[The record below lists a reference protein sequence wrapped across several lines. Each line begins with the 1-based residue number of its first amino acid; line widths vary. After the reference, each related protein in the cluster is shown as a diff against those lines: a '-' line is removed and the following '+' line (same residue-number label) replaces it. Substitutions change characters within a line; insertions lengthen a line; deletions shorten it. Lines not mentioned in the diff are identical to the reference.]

1 MALDKG
7 YYKAEGLDVTMD
19 PGQGSAGA
27 VQRVATGAYQIGFAD
42 VNSTIEYNAKNPGK
56 EVLCVFMAYD
66 FAPFGVYALKKS
78 GIKVPKDLEGKKLG
92 APVFDASF
100 RLFPAFAKMNG
111 ITKWEHVNL
120 TPQLRE
126 QSLVQGTVDFI
137 SGHYFSSMLDLKAR
151 GVKFDDIVAMRY
163 VDFGI
168 DVYGNGIVVS
178 PEMAK
183 NEKAV
188 KGFIAATL
196 KGWKDVIADN
206 KLGIAAA
213 KKKDPL
219 IDEALETERLQ
230 ISLQTNILT
239 PYVKANGMGDVD
251 PARFARSVKL
261 VSEAFGLPPRRR
273 RTRSSP
279 TSSCRPRPTGWSRSE
294 SVRRLRASARRS
306 VDQPHLPARQGN
318 DARPGRCH
326 HRHRQGRVRRRGRP
340 VGLRQVDDHEAGHRA
355 AAGDTGEVHGRG
367 REGDAADQGR
377 RHGVPEPDP
386 DAVAHARSTTCC
398 CRWRSS
404 SRTSAASAAIAPSTS
419 RRRWRCWRPSASPT
433 SPTSFPGSS
442 RAACSSAPTSAAR

>member
-1 MALDKG
+1 MSKFAKWLGGATVVALALGSLPAQAQTPIKFTLDWVFQGPTAPFLVALEKG

-27 VQRVATGAYQIGFAD
+27 VQR
-42 VNSTIEYNAKNPGK
+42 

-78 GIKVPKDLEGKKLG
+78 GIKGPKDLEGKKLG

-151 GVKFDDIVAMRY
+151 GIKFDDIVAMRY
-163 VDFGI
+163 VDFGM
-168 DVYGNGIVVS
+168 DVYGNGIVIS

-183 NEKAV
+183 DEKAV
-188 KGFIAATL
+188 KGFIAATI
-196 KGWKDVIADN
+196 KGWKDVVADN
-206 KLGIAAA
+206 KLGITAA
-213 KKKDPL
+213 KKRDPL

-251 PARFARSVKL
+251 PERFARSVKL
-261 VSEAFGLPPRRR
+261 VADAFGLPAAPAPDKVF
-273 RTRSSP
+273 TNKY
-279 TSSCRPRPTGWSRSE
+279 
-294 SVRRLRASARRS
+294 
-306 VDQPHLPARQGN
+306 LP
-318 DARPGRCH
+318 PK
-326 HRHRQGRVRRRGRP
+326 
-340 VGLRQVDDHEAGHRA
+340 
-355 AAGDTGEVHGRG
+355 
-367 REGDAADQGR
+367 ADR
-377 RHGVPEPDP
+377 M
-386 DAVAHARSTTCC
+386 
-398 CRWRSS
+398 
-404 SRTSAASAAIAPSTS
+404 IAK
-419 RRRWRCWRPSASPT
+419 
-433 SPTSFPGSS
+433 
-442 RAACSSAPTSAAR
+442 

>member
-1 MALDKG
+1 MSKFAKWLGGAAAVALALGSLPANAQTPIKFTLDWVFQGPTSPFLVALEKG

-42 VNSTIEYNAKNPGK
+42 VNATIEYNAKNPGK

-111 ITKWEHVNL
+111 ISKWEHVNL

-163 VDFGI
+163 VDFGM
-168 DVYGNGIVVS
+168 DVYGNGIVIS

-188 KGFIAATL
+188 KGFIAATI

-213 KKKDPL
+213 KKRDPL
-219 IDEALETERLQ
+219 DRRGARDRAPADLAADQHPDALREGQRH
-230 ISLQTNILT
+230 
-239 PYVKANGMGDVD
+239 G
-251 PARFARSVKL
+251 
-261 VSEAFGLPPRRR
+261 RRR
-273 RTRSSP
+273 SGALCQLGQAGVRGL
-279 TSSCRPRPTGWSRSE
+279 RPAGG
-294 SVRRLRASARRS
+294 AG
-306 VDQPHLPARQGN
+306 ARQGVHQQVP
-318 DARPGRCH
+318 AA
-326 HRHRQGRVRRRGRP
+326 QGGS
-340 VGLRQVDDHEAGHRA
+340 D
-355 AAGDTGEVHGRG
+355 G
-367 REGDAADQGR
+367 RE
-377 RHGVPEPDP
+377 V
-386 DAVAHARSTTCC
+386 SF
-398 CRWRSS
+398 S
-404 SRTSAASAAIAPSTS
+404 PSYG
-419 RRRWRCWRPSASPT
+419 P
-433 SPTSFPGSS
+433 PGGG
-442 RAACSSAPTSAAR
+442 

>member
-1 MALDKG
+1 MNRKINWLGGIAAAVLALASLPASAQTPIKFTLDWVFQGPTSPFLVALDKG

-27 VQRVATGAYQIGFAD
+27 VQRIATGAYQIGFAD
-42 VNSTIEYNAKNPGK
+42 VNSIIEYNAKNPGK

-100 RLFPAFAKMNG
+100 RLFPAFAKKNG
-111 ITKWEHVNL
+111 ITKYEHVNL

-137 SGHYFSSMLDLKAR
+137 SGHYFSSMLDLKSR

-163 VDFGI
+163 VDFGL
-168 DVYGNGIVVS
+168 DLYANGIVVS
-178 PEMAK
+178 ADMLK
-183 NEKAV
+183 NDKAV
-188 KGFIAATL
+188 KGFIAATI

-219 IDEALETERLQ
+219 IDKALETERLQ

-251 PARFARSVKL
+251 PERFARSVAL
-261 VSEAFGLPPRRR
+261 VSDAFGLAPAPAPDKIFTNRFLPPK
-273 RTRSSP
+273 
-279 TSSCRPRPTGWSRSE
+279 
-294 SVRRLRASARRS
+294 
-306 VDQPHLPARQGN
+306 
-318 DARPGRCH
+318 
-326 HRHRQGRVRRRGRP
+326 
-340 VGLRQVDDHEAGHRA
+340 
-355 AAGDTGEVHGRG
+355 
-367 REGDAADQGR
+367 ADR
-377 RHGVPEPDP
+377 MV
-386 DAVAHARSTTCC
+386 VK
-398 CRWRSS
+398 
-404 SRTSAASAAIAPSTS
+404 
-419 RRRWRCWRPSASPT
+419 
-433 SPTSFPGSS
+433 
-442 RAACSSAPTSAAR
+442 

>member
-1 MALDKG
+1 MSKKSMLLSAATAIGLALASLPASAQTPIKFTLDWVFQGPTAPFLVALEKG
-7 YYKAEGLDVTMD
+7 YYKAEGLDVSMD

-27 VQRVATGAYQIGFAD
+27 VQRIATGAYQIGFAD
-42 VNSTIEYNAKNPGK
+42 VNSIIEYNAKNPGK
-56 EVLCVFMAYD
+56 EVMCVFMAYD

-100 RLFPAFAKMNG
+100 RLFPAFAKKTG
-111 ITKWEHVNL
+111 IIKYEHVNL

-163 VDFGI
+163 VDFGL
-168 DVYGNGIVVS
+168 DLYANGIVVS
-178 PEMAK
+178 ADMLK

-188 KGFIAATL
+188 KGFIAATM

-206 KLGIAAA
+206 KAGIAAA

-251 PARFARSVKL
+251 PARFARSVAL
-261 VSEAFGLPPRRR
+261 VSEAFGL
-273 RTRSSP
+273 SP
-279 TSSCRPRPTGWSRSE
+279 
-294 SVRRLRASARRS
+294 
-306 VDQPHLPARQGN
+306 
-318 DARPGRCH
+318 
-326 HRHRQGRVRRRGRP
+326 
-340 VGLRQVDDHEAGHRA
+340 
-355 AAGDTGEVHGRG
+355 
-367 REGDAADQGR
+367 
-377 RHGVPEPDP
+377 
-386 DAVAHARSTTCC
+386 
-398 CRWRSS
+398 
-404 SRTSAASAAIAPSTS
+404 
-419 RRRWRCWRPSASPT
+419 
-433 SPTSFPGSS
+433 
-442 RAACSSAPTSAAR
+442 APTPDKIFTNKFLPPQADRMITK

>member
-1 MALDKG
+1 MSKKSMLLSAATAIGLALASLPASAQTPIKFTLDWVFQGPTAPFLVALEKG
-7 YYKAEGLDVTMD
+7 YYKAEGLDVSMD

-27 VQRVATGAYQIGFAD
+27 VQRIATGAYQIGFAD
-42 VNSTIEYNAKNPGK
+42 VNSIIEYNAKNPGK
-56 EVLCVFMAYD
+56 EVMCVFMAYD

-100 RLFPAFAKMNG
+100 RLFPAFAKKNG
-111 ITKWEHVNL
+111 ITKYEHVNL

-163 VDFGI
+163 VD
-168 DVYGNGIVVS
+168 YGLDLYANGIIVS
-178 PEMAK
+178 PEMLK

-206 KLGIAAA
+206 KVGVAAA

-230 ISLQTNILT
+230 ISLQTNIFT

-251 PARFARSVKL
+251 PARFARSVAL
-261 VSEAFGLPPRRR
+261 VSDVFGLSPAPMPDKIFTNKFLPP
-273 RTRSSP
+273 
-279 TSSCRPRPTGWSRSE
+279 
-294 SVRRLRASARRS
+294 
-306 VDQPHLPARQGN
+306 Q
-318 DARPGRCH
+318 
-326 HRHRQGRVRRRGRP
+326 
-340 VGLRQVDDHEAGHRA
+340 
-355 AAGDTGEVHGRG
+355 
-367 REGDAADQGR
+367 ADR
-377 RHGVPEPDP
+377 MI
-386 DAVAHARSTTCC
+386 TK
-398 CRWRSS
+398 
-404 SRTSAASAAIAPSTS
+404 
-419 RRRWRCWRPSASPT
+419 
-433 SPTSFPGSS
+433 
-442 RAACSSAPTSAAR
+442 

>member
-1 MALDKG
+1 MGKWNKFWGVAATAVLAVASVPVSAQTPVKFTLDWVFQGPTSPFLVALEKG

-78 GIKVPKDLEGKKLG
+78 GIKGPKDLEGKKLG

-100 RLFPAFAKMNG
+100 RLFPAFAKKTG
-111 ITKWEHVNL
+111 IAKWEHVNL

-126 QSLVQGTVDFI
+126 QSLVQGSVDFI

-163 VDFGI
+163 VDFGM
-168 DVYGNGIVVS
+168 DLYANGIIVS
-178 PEMAK
+178 PEMMK
-183 NEKAV
+183 NEKVV
-188 KGFIAATL
+188 KGFIAATM

-206 KLGIAAA
+206 KAGIAAA

-230 ISLQTNILT
+230 ISLNTNILT

-251 PARFARSVKL
+251 PARFASSVKT
-261 VSEAFGLPPRRR
+261 VSEAFGLPAAPAPDKVF
-273 RTRSSP
+273 TN
-279 TSSCRPRPTGWSRSE
+279 
-294 SVRRLRASARRS
+294 AF
-306 VDQPHLPARQGN
+306 LP
-318 DARPGRCH
+318 PK
-326 HRHRQGRVRRRGRP
+326 
-340 VGLRQVDDHEAGHRA
+340 
-355 AAGDTGEVHGRG
+355 
-367 REGDAADQGR
+367 
-377 RHGVPEPDP
+377 
-386 DAVAHARSTTCC
+386 
-398 CRWRSS
+398 
-404 SRTSAASAAIAPSTS
+404 
-419 RRRWRCWRPSASPT
+419 
-433 SPTSFPGSS
+433 
-442 RAACSSAPTSAAR
+442 AARMVTK